1 MSDEDRSEETAP
13 EQELVWPPP
22 DSELG
27 SYTFPLE
34 TDTFPPLETGEE
46 PAPDPVVMPQA
57 ATAPPETGVTPA
69 ELVVPPP
76 VPARRPPRATGRA
89 ARSRGLAA
97 RARGH
102 AA

>member
-22 DSELG
+22 DSELD

-46 PAPDPVVMPQA
+46 AARDPVVMPQA
-57 ATAPPETGVTPA
+57 ATAPPETGVSPA

-76 VPARRPPRATGRA
+76 EPVVAPPE
-89 ARSRGLAA
+89 LAA
-97 RARGH
+97 APPEPLV
-102 AA
+102 APLDLVASP